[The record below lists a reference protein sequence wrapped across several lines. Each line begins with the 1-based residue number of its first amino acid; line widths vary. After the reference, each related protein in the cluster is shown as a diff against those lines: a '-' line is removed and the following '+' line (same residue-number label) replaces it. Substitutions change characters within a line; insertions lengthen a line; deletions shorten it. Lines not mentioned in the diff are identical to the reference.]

1 MTRPVQPAPR
11 PFPDQAEG
19 RSTIAP
25 TIRRTTGNTIN
36 STGKAITQ
44 DSPHAPIHALGKAS
58 EKPRLRAVAIAE
70 TTKVIMTDR
79 ISAETSPA

>member
-1 MTRPVQPAPR
+1 MPR
-11 PFPDQAEG
+11 PFPDQADG

-25 TIRRTTGNTIN
+25 TIRRTTGSTIN

-44 DSPHAPIHALGKAS
+44 DKAQAPIQARGKAS

-70 TTKVIMTDR
+70 TTNVIMIERMNADTN
-79 ISAETSPA
+79 PA